1 MPTRVGK
8 ARYRLRRAQ
17 RIPESAAGREKPT
30 PWDGR
35 LQQMAWAA
43 GYRPRDLR
51 LVSRLQRRRNRAMLE
66 R

>member
-35 LQQMAWAA
+35 LQQMA
-43 GYRPRDLR
+43 
-51 LVSRLQRRRNRAMLE
+51 
-66 R
+66 